1 MPTPTYRV
9 PVRVAR
15 GTLSALT
22 AGISD
27 LQEGEIC
34 YATDGNALYVVE
46 GGVLTIAGSSASGD
60 LVDDTTPQ
68 LGGSLDVNGNEIV
81 SLTNENILVA
91 PDGTGVLELR
101 GNTGNDAAIQLN
113 CETNGHGV
121 KIQSPPHSAA
131 ASYTLVLPED
141 TGTTGQALTTDGAG
155 VLSWATP
162 STVGSIGDLND
173 VSLGTE
179 SAVNYTSF
187 DSGQTSFTDPHPS
200 ATGGA
205 IDTTLGTNA
214 WKVSSSDS
222 YGDGSALVGFFSTDK
237 RYDVVN
243 LRIRSSNNIDTNNR
257 LVLGGN
263 RSELVVTGGGWGLY
277 TRGSGFAFAGN
288 NGFQEIGTKPTML
301 ADTWYEITYVLDWGS
316 AQRATSPNVSLWVDG
331 AIAISNVTPT
341 NAYIELTG
349 VEAFNFRLPWSSST
363 LASSGDKYWD
373 DISVATGDTVPWSMT
388 ASTITSPAALM
399 NTEYAGTAVNDGAI
413 LQWVDANSSW
423 EPAAAPSSPT
433 TIDDLTDVDTSSV
446 APTDGQALVWST
458 TDSEWVPGDV
468 AADLGATSIN
478 ALSDVDTTTTS
489 PTNDQV
495 LAWNGTSW
503 VPADAAS
510 GGGGGI
516 AGTIIQK
523 SETRTASSGA
533 ATFVEL
539 GASGIF
545 VDITSSLDAWIV
557 LYPTAADRT
566 ADAARAYGDDPVP
579 GTGVLAEFYIT
590 AGSTVLA
597 SPGTT
602 YFNNDTPGADAL
614 YAAVRDQSSA
624 NVDSQVTIKAYV
636 HQNFNGTGTSRVT
649 DSGTASSGALILTG
663 MGQSGQLCTV
673 TSSLDAWVALYGSTA
688 DLVADNARTFGT
700 DPTPGSGVQAEFYV
714 TAGTTVLATPGAMY
728 FNNDTDPTD
737 AMYLAVR
744 DQAGASVDSLIT
756 VKVYAE
762 TNYTGI
768 SGGTFGSG

>member
-34 YATDGNALYVVE
+34 YATDGNSLYVVE

-68 LGGSLDVNGNEIV
+68 LGGPLDVNGNGIV
-81 SLTNENILVA
+81 SLTNSNILVA
-91 PDGTGVLELR
+91 PGGTGVLELR
-101 GNTGNDAAIQLN
+101 GDIGSDAAIQLN
-113 CETNGHGV
+113 CETNSHGV

-131 ASYTLVLPED
+131 AAYTLVLPDD
-141 TGTTGQALTTDGAG
+141 TGTTGQFLITDGTG
-155 VLSWATP
+155 VLSWTTP
-162 STVGSIGDLND
+162 TRVEAIGDLND

-179 SAVNYTSF
+179 NAVSYTSF
-187 DSGQTSFTDPHPS
+187 DSGQTSFTDPHLS

-205 IDTTLGTNA
+205 IDTALGTNA

-222 YGDGSALVGFFSTDK
+222 YGDGSALVGFLSTDK

-277 TRGSGFAFAGN
+277 TRNSGFAFAGN

-316 AQRATSPNVSLWVDG
+316 AQRTTGPSVSLWVDG

-341 NAYIELTG
+341 NAYTELTG
-349 VEAFNFRLPWSSST
+349 VEAFNFRLPWSGST
-363 LASSGDKYWD
+363 LTSSGDKYWD
-373 DISVATGDTVPWSMT
+373 DISVATGNTVPWSMT
-388 ASTITSPAALM
+388 ASTIANPAALM
-399 NTEYAGTAVNDGAI
+399 NTEYAGTAVNDGDI

-423 EPAAAPSSPT
+423 EPAAASSVPT
-433 TIDDLTDVDTSSV
+433 AIDDLTDVDTTTSAPTTGQGLVWDGAQWAPGDVSDVDLATSSIDELSDVDTSSV

-503 VPADAAS
+503 VPADQT
-510 GGGGGI
+510 GGGGGGGGSS
-516 AGTIIQK
+516 AARLT
-523 SETRTASSGA
+523 ETQTA
-533 ATFVEL
+533 
-539 GASGIF
+539 ASGIATF
-545 VDITSSLDAWIV
+545 SGIGHSGTLVDVTSSLDAWIV
-557 LYPTAADRT
+557 LYDSAASRT
-566 ADAARAYGDDPVP
+566 ADNSRAYATDPAS
-579 GTGVLAEFYIT
+579 GSGVLAEFYVT
-590 AGSTVLA
+590 AAGTVLA
-597 SPGTT
+597 TPGTT
-602 YFNNDTPGADAL
+602 YFNNDTSVAEAI
-614 YAAVRDQSSA
+614 YAAVRDQTGA
-624 NVDSQVTIKAYV
+624 NVNSAVTITAYGN
-636 HQNFNGTGTSRVT
+636 QAITSV
-649 DSGTASSGALILTG
+649 
-663 MGQSGQLCTV
+663 
-673 TSSLDAWVALYGSTA
+673 
-688 DLVADNARTFGT
+688 
-700 DPTPGSGVQAEFYV
+700 
-714 TAGTTVLATPGAMY
+714 
-728 FNNDTDPTD
+728 
-737 AMYLAVR
+737 
-744 DQAGASVDSLIT
+744 
-756 VKVYAE
+756 
-762 TNYTGI
+762 
-768 SGGTFGSG
+768 SGGTFGSGV